1 MGARTNFHFV
11 DGDNTLTLYSH
22 WGGDTR
28 KKDLA
33 NALLMASP
41 RKGDNSYFLRIAVSQ
56 IVGNYWDA
64 ETGFG
69 IFLNE
74 PDNPEE
80 QYGTLIVNL
89 NDWTVSDD
97 GVVMP
102 INSFVEQYRHQKAF
116 A

>member
-11 DGDNTLTLYSH
+11 EGDNTLTLYSH

-28 KKDLA
+28 KEDLA
-33 NALLMASP
+33 NALVSAMP
-41 RKGDNSYFLRIAVSQ
+41 RKGDNSYFLRIAISQ
-56 IVGNYWDA
+56 IVGEYWNA

-69 IFLNE
+69 LFINE

-80 QYGTLIVNL
+80 QYGRLVINL
-89 NDWTVSDD
+89 NNWTVSDD
-97 GVVMP
+97 GYETPM
-102 INSFVEQYRHQKAF
+102 EQFIQMYSTVGVF